1 MGYGSV
7 SERRAKEAI
16 TITKRL
22 TRQQSKQVTREQ
34 LLQSAASLFADQGV
48 SGTSVEHIVEAAGYT
63 RGAFYGNFEGKH
75 ELVLALL
82 EQRTQHE
89 LEEIQEMTRE
99 AATFEVMLEHLR
111 SWHRRRDQN
120 LASWLALRT
129 ELWLYGLRDPELL
142 PVLAARERRSREA
155 LAQALGQGFA
165 ERGVST
171 PAPVEMLALIVHA
184 LDDGLSIQRVL
195 CPDESGT
202 DSVVDVV
209 ELLMKS
215 WTALARSSTAEPATE
230 TTAEPADGTTAG
242 PADETTAE
250 PAAES
255 AAAPTTENLEKNP

>member
-1 MGYGSV
+1 MGYSFV
-7 SERRAKEAI
+7 SGQRAKEAV

-22 TRQQSKQVTREQ
+22 TRQQSRQVTREHIF
-34 LLQSAASLFADQGV
+34 QSAAELFAGQGV
-48 SGTSVEHIVEAAGYT
+48 SGTSVEQIVEAAGYT

-89 LEEIQEMTRE
+89 LEEIQAMTRE
-99 AATFEVMLEHLR
+99 AATFEEMLDHLR
-111 SWHRRRDQN
+111 SWHRRRDQS

-142 PVLAARERRSREA
+142 PVLADRERRSRDAIARA
-155 LAQALGQGFA
+155 LAQGFA
-165 ERGVST
+165 ARGVTT
-171 PAPVEMLALIVHA
+171 PAPVELLALIVHA

-195 CPDESGT
+195 SPDAGGM

-215 WTALARSSTAEPATE
+215 WTALARSPEHATEPTAAPATE
-230 TTAEPADGTTAG
+230 P
-242 PADETTAE
+242 P
-250 PAAES
+250 
-255 AAAPTTENLEKNP
+255 TENLEKTP

>member
-1 MGYGSV
+1 MGYSPV
-7 SERRAKEAI
+7 SGKRVKEAV

-22 TRQQSKQVTREQ
+22 TRQQSRQVTREQ
-34 LLQSAASLFADQGV
+34 ILRSAAALFAGQGV
-48 SGTSVEHIVEAAGYT
+48 SGTSVEQIVEAAGYT

-89 LEEIQEMTRE
+89 LEEIQAMSRE
-99 AATFEVMLEHLR
+99 AATFEEMLDHLR
-111 SWHRRRDQN
+111 SWHRRRDEN

-142 PVLAARERRSREA
+142 PLLADRERRSRDA
-155 LAQALGQGFA
+155 IAQSLEQGFA
-165 ERGVST
+165 ARGVTT
-171 PAPVEMLALIVHA
+171 PAPVELLALIVHA

-195 CPDESGT
+195 FPSDSGT

-215 WTALARSSTAEPATE
+215 WTALARSTEAAPA
-230 TTAEPADGTTAG
+230 AG
-242 PADETTAE
+242 PTAA
-250 PAAES
+250 PAAEP
-255 AAAPTTENLEKNP
+255 PTEKPEKNP